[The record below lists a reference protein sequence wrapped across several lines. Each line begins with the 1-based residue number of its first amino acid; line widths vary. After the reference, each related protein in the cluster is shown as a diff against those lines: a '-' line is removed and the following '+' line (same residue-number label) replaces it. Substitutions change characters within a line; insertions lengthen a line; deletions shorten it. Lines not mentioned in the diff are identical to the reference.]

1 MPRILPDQ
9 RRRGFGGTVLRW
21 LLDHHVAVGHRTVS
35 SAAEDEVAVAFA
47 AHHGFVEVDRQVEQV
62 RAIARD
68 EPEPSPYVGVEFTTV
83 AADPDLLRRAFRIAE
98 QGFADLALA
107 TGPAKVTLD
116 EWLRDEATLPGGS
129 VVAIADGE
137 VVGYAGLIA
146 WNDDDSRAENG
157 LTVVDREWRGRG
169 LATALKRRQLAW
181 AAANGLRE
189 IVTWTQ
195 DANDAMRHINTRLGY
210 ETGTISRTVR
220 RDLP

>member
-1 MPRILPDQ
+1 MAWRGDSNLADGFAMPRILPDQ

-47 AHHGFVEVDRQVEQV
+47 AHHGLVEVDRQVEQV

-107 TGPAKVTLD
+107 TGFETRRPCRAARS
-116 EWLRDEATLPGGS
+116 WPSPMARSSAMPG
-129 VVAIADGE
+129 
-137 VVGYAGLIA
+137 
-146 WNDDDSRAENG
+146 
-157 LTVVDREWRGRG
+157 
-169 LATALKRRQLAW
+169 
-181 AAANGLRE
+181 
-189 IVTWTQ
+189 
-195 DANDAMRHINTRLGY
+195 
-210 ETGTISRTVR
+210 
-220 RDLP
+220 